1 MGQGR
6 GGREGERTSMT
17 QTPMGLV
24 RVAAIAWCAAHPL
37 ASSACASHKAPHD
50 AAPPPAPSRV
60 EPVTLR
66 VTNAN
71 WSDVRIYLVRSGM
84 WLRLGLVTSY
94 SSAEFTVP
102 PDFTGQSGSVIVVAR
117 PVAGRGSWS
126 QELNGILPGDELELS
141 VENLLQYSHLV
152 VR

>member
-1 MGQGR
+1 MMH
-6 GGREGERTSMT
+6 TSK
-17 QTPMGLV
+17 GLV
-24 RVAAIAWCAAHPL
+24 RVVAVAWCAAHPL
-37 ASSACASHKAPHD
+37 ASSACASHKAHPD
-50 AAPPPAPSRV
+50 AAATPGQR

-71 WSDVRIYLVRSGM
+71 WSDVRIYLLRSGM
-84 WLRLGLVTSY
+84 WLRLGLVTSH

-102 PDFTGQSGSVIVVAR
+102 PDFAGQSGSVLVVAR
-117 PVAGRGSWS
+117 PLAGWGSWS
-126 QELNGILPGDELELS
+126 QELTGIVPGDDLELT

>member
-1 MGQGR
+1 M
-6 GGREGERTSMT
+6 M
-17 QTPMGLV
+17 QTPMSLLRLV
-24 RVAAIAWCAAHPL
+24 AIAWCAAHPL
-37 ASSACASHKAPHD
+37 ASSACASRKTQHE
-50 AAPPPAPSRV
+50 AATTPSRP

-84 WLRLGLVTSY
+84 WLRLGLVTSQ
-94 SSAEFTVP
+94 SSIEFTVP
-102 PDFTGQSGSVIVVAR
+102 PDFSGQSGSVLVVAR
-117 PVAGRGSWS
+117 PVAGWGSWS
-126 QELNGILPGDELELS
+126 QQLNGVVPGDELELT

>member
-1 MGQGR
+1 
-6 GGREGERTSMT
+6 MT

-24 RVAAIAWCAAHPL
+24 RVLAIAWCAAHPL
-37 ASSACASHKAPHD
+37 ASSACASRKAPQD
-50 AAPPPAPSRV
+50 ATPAPSRV

-84 WLRLGLVTSY
+84 WLRLGLVTSQ
-94 SSAEFTVP
+94 SSVEFTVP
-102 PDFTGQSGSVIVVAR
+102 PDFTGQSGSVMVVAR

>member
-1 MGQGR
+1 M
-6 GGREGERTSMT
+6 M
-17 QTPMGLV
+17 QTPMSLLRLV
-24 RVAAIAWCAAHPL
+24 AIAWCAAHPL
-37 ASSACASHKAPHD
+37 ASSACASRKTHHE
-50 AAPPPAPSRV
+50 AATTPSRP

-102 PDFTGQSGSVIVVAR
+102 PDFASQSGSVLVVAR

>member
-1 MGQGR
+1 
-6 GGREGERTSMT
+6 MT

-24 RVAAIAWCAAHPL
+24 RVLAIAWCAAHPL
-37 ASSACASHKAPHD
+37 ASSACASRKATHD
-50 AAPPPAPSRV
+50 AAPAPSRV

-102 PDFTGQSGSVIVVAR
+102 PDFASQSGSVLVVAR

-141 VENLLQYSHLV
+141 VDNLLQYSHLV